1 MAAADNY
8 ERDNLA
14 RQAAER
20 RAARQT
26 ITVAAAFAIGTAAVI
41 VAVLA
46 ALTAWNLMDALQAAR
61 NARCA

>member
-1 MAAADNY
+1 MSAADNY

-14 RQAAER
+14 RQAQER

-26 ITVAAAFAIGTAAVI
+26 ITVAAAFAIGLAAVI

-46 ALTAWNLMDALQAAR
+46 ALSAYNLMDALQAAR
-61 NARCA
+61 NARCT